1 MSTEPLLPPG
11 DAPLDDASV
20 DLLLSN
26 MGTGMV
32 LVGGQA
38 LGFWMS
44 RFGIE
49 ADGGVAISND
59 GDALGEV
66 TRAIALANAI
76 HARVE
81 LPHRMS
87 RTAIVAQ
94 LRLPAPDGR
103 ERNIDVLHKLYTVE
117 GLRKSSVFTE
127 RVIRDS
133 VEVEWRRG
141 RRIRV
146 MDPFDVLESRAQN
159 AVGLIVDKGPHVLT
173 QVRWAIAVAS
183 AALLRLAKDVGSQ
196 DRIGSRVQGIY
207 TLAHSQVG
215 RRLLTEHQVE
225 LLDAIDTRRLGK
237 IVPQLQQQLDAV
249 ALARETRQ
257 HRREARTGPRRR

>member
-1 MSTEPLLPPG
+1 MATEPVLPT
-11 DAPLDDASV
+11 DEAPLDEASV

-26 MGTGMV
+26 MGTDMI

-49 ADGGVAISND
+49 TDGGVAISND
-59 GDALGEV
+59 GDALGKV
-66 TRAIALANAI
+66 TRAKELADAI

-81 LPHRMS
+81 MPHSTS

-94 LRLPAPDGR
+94 LRLPAPNGK

-117 GLRKSSVFTE
+117 GLKKSTIFTE
-127 RVIRDS
+127 RVIRNS
-133 VEVEWRRG
+133 VEVEWRAG

-159 AVGLIVDKGPHVLT
+159 AVGLIEAKGPHVLT
-173 QVRWAIAVAS
+173 QALWAIQVAS
-183 AALLRLAKDVGSQ
+183 AALVRLADDPASK
-196 DRIGSRVQGIY
+196 DRIGRRLQDIY

-215 RRLLTEHQVE
+215 RRLLKEHRIE
-225 LLDAIDTRRLGK
+225 LLDAVDTNLLRQRA
-237 IVPQLQQQLDAV
+237 PQVGQQLDAID
-249 ALARETRQ
+249 
-257 HRREARTGPRRR
+257 EARINRRSKRASVLDPR